1 VDRETRE
8 RRDRLLEQV
17 TTHPAVRNEL
27 AELYRELGHVDQ
39 AGRWGI
45 SVEGW
50 TRNRERDAYIA
61 LIKQQRPDAERMLR
75 RLSGLGPREPLT
87 ADAAAVI
94 AEASRLSTRSSP
106 VLHGWRAQLDFWS
119 RWTSGP
125 VAAMGAGVFVLM
137 LLAMFAAAF
146 SGAEDLTMPAR
157 LTATVVAL
165 SLALAATFR
174 LPASILRK
182 QWIRVALLVI
192 VAVALGTV
200 FAILASSPGFRL
212 PGEG

>member
-1 VDRETRE
+1 MDRETRE

-17 TTHPAVRNEL
+17 TSRASARLEL
-27 AELYRELGHVDQ
+27 AELYRDLGHVDQ

-50 TRNRERDAYIA
+50 TRNRERDAYTA
-61 LIKQQRPDAERMLR
+61 LIKQQRPDAEGMLR
-75 RLSGLGPREPLT
+75 RLSGLNPREPLT

-94 AEASRLSTRSSP
+94 AEASRLPSRSST

-125 VAAMGAGVFVLM
+125 VAAMGAGVFVVM
-137 LLAMFAAAF
+137 LIAMFAAAF
-146 SGAEDLTMPAR
+146 SGSDDLTMPAR

-165 SLALAATFR
+165 SLALAALFR
-174 LPASILRK
+174 LPASILRR
-182 QWIRVALLVI
+182 QWIRAVSLVI
-192 VAVALGTV
+192 VAVMLGAV
-200 FAILASSPGFRL
+200 FAILAPSPGFRL
-212 PGEG
+212 PGEV